1 MLVVTASSLLS
12 IANYNIGCSLCSLFS
27 GQLNLE
33 YWVLWGEENQMTA
46 EKVSE
51 QGQEPTTNSTP
62 MWCQVQESNPGHGGG
77 RQALSPQSYPCS
89 LLPCKWQN
97 ESSELTTTG
106 SIILEKTVHTDNV
119 FNFYVSLLTKKFGNK
134 SKDERKVVITPKHYL
149 HLIISWLLTAAIS
162 LPFTLALSK
171 ALLAFS

>member
-1 MLVVTASSLLS
+1 MLVVIASSLLS
-12 IANYNIGCSLCSLFS
+12 IANYNIGGSLCPLFP

-46 EKVSE
+46 EKLSE

-62 MWCQVQESNPGHGGG
+62 MRCQVQESNPGHGGG

-89 LLPCKWQN
+89 LLLCKRKN

-106 SIILEKTVHTDNV
+106 SIILEKTVHTDN
-119 FNFYVSLLTKKFGNK
+119 
-134 SKDERKVVITPKHYL
+134 
-149 HLIISWLLTAAIS
+149 
-162 LPFTLALSK
+162 
-171 ALLAFS
+171 FSIFM

>member
-1 MLVVTASSLLS
+1 M
-12 IANYNIGCSLCSLFS
+12 
-27 GQLNLE
+27 
-33 YWVLWGEENQMTA
+33 
-46 EKVSE
+46 
-51 QGQEPTTNSTP
+51 STVFRP
-62 MWCQVQESNPGHGGG
+62 IKFGILGFVGG
-77 RQALSPQSYPCS
+77 RKTRWLQKKCQSKDKNQQQTQPPCDAKSRNQTQAMAVGGKPSHHNLIPAPCS
-89 LLPCKWQN
+89 LLPCKQQN

-119 FNFYVSLLTKKFGNK
+119 FNFYVSLLTRKFGNK